1 MSRLLRLLL
10 VVVALAVAALVAYAY
25 LGELEPVREEI
36 SVPVEIDVD

>member
-10 VVVALAVAALVAYAY
+10 VVVAVAVAALIGYAY
-25 LGELEPVREEI
+25 LADLEPVREEV

>member
-10 VVVALAVAALVAYAY
+10 VIVALAVAALVAYAY
-25 LGELEPVREEI
+25 LADLDPRTEEI